1 MNKPQNIKT
10 ILEKKVS
17 DLTAAYEVGKIF
29 NAIFD
34 HATLLNFFLT
44 ITTKALEARSGVLY
58 WVKDGKLAEVDRFG
72 SFDKGEIKKLFSVTV
87 KRVEKSAR
95 PFVYDS
101 LLAVPLI
108 VRDTVIG
115 VVSFKYDSVPR
126 HSSDKLELAMAY
138 ANQAAGAIKNL
149 ELYEENLKFERLA
162 AIGQTLSVLSHE
174 IRNILQSIQHSEYIV
189 DKGLEKGDIKRVGF
203 GWEHFKKNS
212 GRLNDFALDMLRL
225 TKDRNPV
232 YKDIDLNKFL
242 EDIARDVRERASKG
256 GIKLKFKSNK
266 KIAAVK
272 VDPQGIHGAV
282 LNLLVNAIDACKKG
296 DSVELSSRL
305 LPKGRFEI
313 RVSDT
318 GAGISPND
326 LPKIFQIFFSTKP
339 ESGTGLGLAL
349 VEKTVREHNGKIDVK
364 SRLGKG
370 TTFIVTLPLGI

>member
-1 MNKPQNIKT
+1 MSKSQFTKT

-17 DLTAAYEVGKIF
+17 DLTAAHEVGKIF

-44 ITTKALEARSGVLY
+44 ITTKALEARSSVLY
-58 WVKDGKLAEVDRFG
+58 WVRDGKLAEVDRFG
-72 SFDKGEIKKLFSVTV
+72 NFDKGEIKKLFSMAV
-87 KRVEKSAR
+87 KEVEKNAR
-95 PFVYDS
+95 PLVYDS
-101 LLAVPLI
+101 SLTVPLI

-115 VVSFKYDSVPR
+115 VASFKYDVAPH
-126 HSSDKLELAMAY
+126 HSSDKLELATAY

-149 ELYEENLKFERLA
+149 ELYDENLKFERLA

-174 IRNILQSIQHSEYIV
+174 VRNILQSIQHSEYIV
-189 DKGLEKGDIKRVGF
+189 DKGLEQGDLKRIRF
-203 GWEHFKKNS
+203 GWEHLKKNS
-212 GRLNDFALDMLRL
+212 SRLNDFALDMLRL

-242 EDIARDVRERASKG
+242 EDIIRDVRERASKAE
-256 GIKLKFKSNK
+256 IKLNFRGDK
-266 KIAAVK
+266 KITAVR
-272 VDPQGIHGAV
+272 VDPQGIYRAA

-305 LPKGRFEI
+305 LPKAHFEMK
-313 RVSDT
+313 VSDT
-318 GAGISPND
+318 GAGIPSED

-339 ESGTGLGLAL
+339 ESGTGLGLSV
-349 VEKTVREHNGKIDVK
+349 VEKIVREHNGKIDVK

-370 TTFIVTLPLGI
+370 TTFTVTLPCGN